1 MKGKN
6 NMATNTTLLEDL
18 EDLVGQLQSD
28 KINEKKVIEVLSNI
42 VEYEEEKEILRK
54 KNEVDKNIKLNRE
67 LYLQNQKANPDDTI

>member
-1 MKGKN
+1 MTLKSDKP
-6 NMATNTTLLEDL
+6 TTTLLEDL

-28 KINEKKVIEVLSNI
+28 KITEKQVVEVLSNI